1 MTHIKINKLTKMM
14 TDMNMETILV
24 VMNTPWEVV
33 KIRPEKKSGLF
44 GIMKK
49 IVN

>member
-1 MTHIKINKLTKMM
+1 MM